1 MKGTSDPGLKDDF
14 DILNEI
20 LADLVPKV
28 CNKISRVS
36 PILAILDKAFF
47 FLDEAFVSFSIEIA
61 REGLRNACA
70 LAKAQKSAAELVS
83 GTADFAHA
91 VTRPAWP
98 LRCVLFVIRLFE
110 TRDPD
115 RGYAVLLSRS

>member
-61 REGLRNACA
+61 REKAC
-70 LAKAQKSAAELVS
+70 
-83 GTADFAHA
+83 GTPVPWRRH
-91 VTRPAWP
+91 R
-98 LRCVLFVIRLFE
+98 
-110 TRDPD
+110 
-115 RGYAVLLSRS
+115 SRRQSW